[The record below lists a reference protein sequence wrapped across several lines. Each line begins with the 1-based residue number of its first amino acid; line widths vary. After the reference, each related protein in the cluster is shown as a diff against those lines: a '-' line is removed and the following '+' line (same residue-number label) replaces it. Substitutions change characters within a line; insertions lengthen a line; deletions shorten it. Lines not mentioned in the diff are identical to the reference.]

1 MLLDSGDDVLQRD
14 ISSVA
19 MRTLIAVQH
28 EHDSNKRLGRTNTRR
43 SPAGVWVLSSRELGG
58 MPAPSVARRSDRAQ
72 RSSFTGAVR
81 TAALR
86 LRRIH

>member
-28 EHDSNKRLGRTNTRR
+28 KHDS
-43 SPAGVWVLSSRELGG
+43 
-58 MPAPSVARRSDRAQ
+58 D
-72 RSSFTGAVR
+72 
-81 TAALR
+81 
-86 LRRIH
+86 